1 MVVTNL
7 TNAVKGLA
15 LQKLAMQWS
24 RPLASL
30 VLGSAVALTAWVGV
44 QNYAAEA
51 ASRESDVAALAAI
64 STLAQPSP
72 LAQQRLPQPTSAS
85 AEFFP
90 AAGRYLFG
98 ETPEANQIGYGYMVV
113 ESNGQSVF
121 GALYYPQSSFDCF
134 YGQVE
139 GAELAMTIINSYSQE
154 AYPYSIALVSDSA
167 IASSHPDSLE
177 PLSLEGFY
185 AIDQISDNDVRMLE
199 MCGTVVPTEI

>member
-1 MVVTNL
+1 MVVSNL
-7 TNAVKGLA
+7 TNAVKGVA
-15 LQKLAMQWS
+15 LCRLAMQWS
-24 RPLASL
+24 RPLTSL
-30 VLGSAVALTAWVGV
+30 VLGSAVALTTWVGV
-44 QNYAAEA
+44 QSYAAEA
-51 ASRESDVAALAAI
+51 ANHGSNAAALAAV
-64 STLAQPSP
+64 STLAQNT
-72 LAQQRLPQPTSAS
+72 LAPETTSS

-98 ETPEANQIGYGYMVV
+98 EAPEADQIGYGYMVV

-134 YGQVE
+134 HGQVE

-154 AYPYSIALVSDSA
+154 AYPYSIALVSNSA
-167 IASSHPDSLE
+167 IASAHPDSLE